1 MKRTQMSRTLSSSGS
16 TRHLVKANL
25 ISPSLELL
33 HLVLVDS
40 GVDEFYGLEI
50 G

>member
-1 MKRTQMSRTLSSSGS
+1 MKRTQMSRTL
-16 TRHLVKANL
+16 ANL